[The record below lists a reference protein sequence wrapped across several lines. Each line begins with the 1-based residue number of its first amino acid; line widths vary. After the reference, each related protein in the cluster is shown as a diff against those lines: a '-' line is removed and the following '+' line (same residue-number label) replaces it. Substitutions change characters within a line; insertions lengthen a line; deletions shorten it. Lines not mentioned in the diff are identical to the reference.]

1 MIPESEYAAHLEP
14 GRLGRLCTVRLR
26 PNQDLVE
33 GIEALCRE
41 MGLSHAVVRA
51 AVGSLNDAVFEAGG
65 CELKVA
71 GPGLEIILLSGEVT
85 SDTKGAPRA
94 KLFGAVC
101 DQEGQVIGGR
111 FLPGRNIICI
121 TLELLLQE
129 WLPDAATQPTP
140 RPEV

>member
-1 MIPESEYAAHLEP
+1 MNPEPDHAAHLEP

-26 PNQDLVE
+26 PNQDLAE

-41 MGLSHAVVRA
+41 MDLSHAVVRA

-65 CELKVA
+65 RELKVA
-71 GPGLEIILLSGEVT
+71 GPGLEIILLSGEIT

-94 KLFGAVC
+94 NLFGAVC
-101 DQEGQVIGGR
+101 DAEGQVTGGR

-129 WLPDAATQPTP
+129 WLPDGAAEPTTP
-140 RPEV
+140 PDV

>member
-1 MIPESEYAAHLEP
+1 MLRQALQAGEA
-14 GRLGRLCTVRLR
+14 RLR

-33 GIEALCRE
+33 GIEGLCRE
-41 MGLSHAVVRA
+41 MDLSHAVVRA
-51 AVGSLNDAVFEAGG
+51 AVGSLNDAVFEVGG
-65 CELKVA
+65 RKLKVS
-71 GPGLEIILLSGEVT
+71 GPGLEIILLSGEIT

-129 WLPDAATQPTP
+129 WLPDGATQPTT